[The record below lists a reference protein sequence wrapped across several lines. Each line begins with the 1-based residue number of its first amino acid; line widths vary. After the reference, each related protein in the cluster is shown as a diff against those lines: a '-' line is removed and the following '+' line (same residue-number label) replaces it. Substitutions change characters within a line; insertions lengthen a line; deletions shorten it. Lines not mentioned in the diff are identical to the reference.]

1 MNSFDR
7 RKFIKSVI
15 CGVGITAI
23 GNIPNHLFAS
33 SVKESLKGGKEKDL
47 SAMFDNAR
55 ELFFKKEY
63 RRAEDL
69 YRNIISDTPADI
81 SIYDNY
87 KKLLNVLHRTEEILP
102 YLRKAADKY
111 PGRVNFHDRI
121 AKTFRE
127 IATGNR
133 KMEEKVSRAENADLL
148 QASVDYYKEA
158 IGRDGSRKYLYF
170 GLLDT
175 LNAIEQKRKKSGIA
189 VMSLNDSIVPP
200 MSDEEKTL
208 TQNYLQEWMLR
219 KKPDPINYYRR
230 RPATQETDVE
240 MRLQNIRGKKR
251 RQLHFVSEQESRT
264 REFGKDYQTV
274 EDGNLPETS
283 GTKKLTAI
291 GCPDRGDITGRQ

>member
-1 MNSFDR
+1 M
-7 RKFIKSVI
+7 
-15 CGVGITAI
+15 
-23 GNIPNHLFAS
+23 
-33 SVKESLKGGKEKDL
+33 
-47 SAMFDNAR
+47 
-55 ELFFKKEY
+55 
-63 RRAEDL
+63 
-69 YRNIISDTPADI
+69 
-81 SIYDNY
+81 
-87 KKLLNVLHRTEEILP
+87 
-102 YLRKAADKY
+102 
-111 PGRVNFHDRI
+111 NFHDRI

-158 IGRDGSRKYLYF
+158 IGWDGSRKYLYF

-291 GCPDRGDITGRQ
+291 DCPDRGDITGRQ